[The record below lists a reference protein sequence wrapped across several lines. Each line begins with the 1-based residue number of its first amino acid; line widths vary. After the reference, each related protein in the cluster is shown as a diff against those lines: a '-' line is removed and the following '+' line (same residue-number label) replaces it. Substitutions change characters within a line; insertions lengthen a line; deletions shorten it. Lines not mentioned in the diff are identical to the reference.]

1 MVFSKFIKE
10 ITILSPIMLALSL
23 VTGLF
28 YYNFIKR
35 EYRLLLVYIGICLI
49 SDIISRIVAVIYGN
63 NLILI
68 VIFSFFELL
77 FFSIYYQLA
86 FFKRKIWVY
95 TLITTIALIYIA
107 WEIVD
112 LWNVPPSE
120 FQSYSRVISGFF
132 IIAIAINYLF
142 EKIEEKQKQSSLIK
156 LNYAFIIFYSLHL
169 IFFLPINFLINVPS
183 SIKFYFWSANLL
195 LIVTFYVYLGR
206 EIWRNGLT
214 QKRLHSGL

>member
-1 MVFSKFIKE
+1 MNIPFLLAIITYIIPIVLIAGIGIGIYYYKFIK
-10 ITILSPIMLALSL
+10 
-23 VTGLF
+23 
-28 YYNFIKR
+28 K
-35 EYRLLLVYIGICLI
+35 EYRLLLLYLGICLVT
-49 SDIISRIVAVIYGN
+49 DIISRIVGVIYGN
-63 NLILI
+63 NLIFI
-68 VIFSFFELL
+68 VIFSFLELL
-77 FFSIYYQLA
+77 FFSIYYQIA
-86 FFKRKIWVY
+86 FFKRRIWVY
-95 TLITTIALIYIA
+95 TIISSIALIFIA

-195 LIVTFYVYLGR
+195 LMVTFYVYLGS

>member
-1 MVFSKFIKE
+1 MNIPFLLAIITYIIPIVLIAGIGIGIYYYKFIK
-10 ITILSPIMLALSL
+10 
-23 VTGLF
+23 
-28 YYNFIKR
+28 K
-35 EYRLLLVYIGICLI
+35 EYRLLLLYLGICLVT
-49 SDIISRIVAVIYGN
+49 DIISRIVGVIYGN
-63 NLILI
+63 NLIFI
-68 VIFSFFELL
+68 VIFSFLELL
-77 FFSIYYQLA
+77 FFSIYYQIA
-86 FFKRKIWVY
+86 FFKRRIWVY
-95 TLITTIALIYIA
+95 TIISSIALIFIA

-195 LIVTFYVYLGR
+195 LMVTFYVYLGR